1 MSLTEDPTKL
11 QAILKQRGGVFVNE
25 KGEVEEKYK
34 GKGLSELLSSPDLE
48 SEVKNELKALRNQLT
63 EFYEKQAKD
72 LVGTEILESV
82 SKVQQTFLKEQLNNL
97 SEQKEALQNINK
109 QREYELKLI
118 KAKQQLEDARKEK
131 KRVWR
136 EGIGWTYESDQE
148 GIAEAQKNLEEV
160 QAEKQTEDLQQQI
173 DLLTA
178 QKELLEDSVGRHSD
192 L

>member
-1 MSLTEDPTKL
+1 MTENK
-11 QAILKQRGGVFVNE
+11 I
-25 KGEVEEKYK
+25 
-34 GKGLSELLSSPDLE
+34 
-48 SEVKNELKALRNQLT
+48 NQ
-63 EFYEKQAKD
+63 YEKNLENLREGQIVFLNK
-72 LVGTEILESV
+72 EI
-82 SKVQQTFLKEQLNNL
+82 KNLN
-97 SEQKEALQNINK
+97 EQKEALQNINK

-160 QAEKQTEDLQQQI
+160 QREKQTEDLQQQI

-178 QKELLEDSVGRHSD
+178 QKELLEELPDKNQLTEYTKAYLTWFGDVEKSQASVIKAISDGYDSLVNKSNFISKMCIKG
-192 L
+192 